1 MSQIYARP
9 NHKIVVDIH
18 FNPNTEQQRVL
29 VHEILTQF
37 TESKTKEEKR
47 GVMRRILLN
56 SPSHDATL
64 LAAKVAPV
72 VEKLVRGY
80 KETTVG
86 DETIGTLTDECE
98 EALMQLEAEIAKLD
112 EDTELALMEAE
123 G

>member
-1 MSQIYARP
+1 MTQIYARP

-18 FNPNTEQQRVL
+18 FNPEKGQQRVL

-47 GVMRRILLN
+47 GVMRRVLLN
-56 SPSHDATL
+56 SPSHDATVL
-64 LAAKVAPV
+64 TAMVGPVIDKV
-72 VEKLVRGY
+72 VRGY
-80 KETTVG
+80 KETNSG
-86 DETIGTLTDECE
+86 NEMLGSLTDECE
-98 EALMQLEAEIAKLD
+98 EAFMQLEAELAKFD